1 MVGRRSSL
9 LALLYAPSR
18 QKQALDIPPEEL
30 ASHIELDKAWNEL
43 GLERDGEELVVVSL
57 RGNRAGQ
64 WMPSFTLILSS
75 LVG

>member
-1 MVGRRSSL
+1 L

-18 QKQALDIPPEEL
+18 QKQALDISPQEL

-64 WMPSFTLILSS
+64 CTLSCSLGEAS
-75 LVG
+75 LVD

>member
-1 MVGRRSSL
+1 
-9 LALLYAPSR
+9 
-18 QKQALDIPPEEL
+18 
-30 ASHIELDKAWNEL
+30 LDKAWNEL